1 MTLLTEPIAEEPGIA
16 RTAAGIFAIQG
27 KHALVTGAAG
37 GIGSAICRML
47 LEAGAESVG
56 ALDSNPVERYDDR
69 IIPLRADV
77 RDVAHVQDAMTHFPV
92 LHVLVH
98 AAAVLLDGAVAAAS
112 FRGMK
117 KYPEELWDTT
127 LDTNLKGAF
136 LVARE
141 AIPSMMRAKKGVI
154 VNISSISR
162 AGRAGQAA
170 YAASK
175 GGIVALTATLAQELA
190 PHRIRAVAIAPGLVD
205 TPMAATIPE
214 PHRNDML
221 VRVAIGRMGTP
232 CEIAH
237 ATRFCI
243 ENEFFNGRVLE
254 VDGGAY

>member
-1 MTLLTEPIAEEPGIA
+1 MTL
-16 RTAAGIFAIQG
+16 QG
-27 KHALVTGAAG
+27 TYALVTGAAG

-47 LEAGAESVG
+47 LDGGAAGVG
-56 ALDSNPVERYDDR
+56 ALDLKPVERIDER
-69 IIPLRADV
+69 LLPLRGDV
-77 RDVAHVQDAMTHFPV
+77 RDVAHVQEAVAQFPT
-92 LHVLVH
+92 LHIVIH

-112 FRGMK
+112 FRGLK

-141 AIPSMMRAKKGVI
+141 AVPAMMRAKKGVI

-162 AGRAGQAA
+162 AGRAGQSA

-175 GGIVALTATLAQELA
+175 GGIVALTASLAQELA

-205 TPMAATIPE
+205 TPMAASIPE
-214 PHRNDML
+214 AHRDGML
-221 VRVAIGRMGTP
+221 SRVAIGRMGTP

-237 ATRFCI
+237 AARFCI

>member
-1 MTLLTEPIAEEPGIA
+1 MNLQGIH
-16 RTAAGIFAIQG
+16 AI
-27 KHALVTGAAG
+27 VTGAAG
-37 GIGSAICRML
+37 GIGSEICRML
-47 LEAGAESVG
+47 LDYGATSVG
-56 ALDSNPVERYDDR
+56 ALDLKPVEKADPR
-69 IIPLRADV
+69 IVPLRADI
-77 RDVAHVQDAMTHFPV
+77 RDVAHVQDALSQFPT
-92 LHVLVH
+92 LHVLIH

-117 KYPEELWDTT
+117 KYPEEMWDTT

-136 LVARE
+136 LIARE
-141 AIPSMMRAKKGVI
+141 AIPSMMRAKQGVI

-175 GGIVALTATLAQELA
+175 GGIVGLTASLAQELA

-214 PHRNDML
+214 AHRTDML
-221 VRVAIGRMGTP
+221 ARVPIGRMGKP

-237 ATRFCI
+237 AVRFCI
-243 ENEFFNGRVLE
+243 ENDFFNGRVLE

>member
-1 MTLLTEPIAEEPGIA
+1 MNLQGI
-16 RTAAGIFAIQG
+16 
-27 KHALVTGAAG
+27 HALVTGAAG

-47 LEAGAESVG
+47 LDSGAATVG
-56 ALDSNPVERYDDR
+56 ALDIKPIEPQERL
-69 IIPLRADV
+69 IPLRADI
-77 RDVAHVQDAMTHFPV
+77 RDAAHIQDAMTHFPT
-92 LHVLVH
+92 LHVLIH

-117 KYPEELWDTT
+117 KYPEDHWDTT

-141 AIPSMMRAKKGVI
+141 AIPSMIRAKSGGVI

-162 AGRAGQAA
+162 AGRAGQAS

-175 GGIVALTATLAQELA
+175 GGVVALTATLAQELA

-205 TPMAATIPE
+205 TPMATTIPE
-214 PHRNDML
+214 AHRNDML
-221 VRVAIGRMGTP
+221 ARVAIGRMGSP

-237 ATRFCI
+237 AARFCI